1 MNKRKYDNATKELT
15 QEKTKAVT
23 YQSYQ
28 CQQDTDN
35 KTPEFFY
42 LPLLDSRILHCED
55 ESFVTLV
62 VYQCQIDTNIK
73 SPAIFY

>member
-1 MNKRKYDNATKELT
+1 MLLKKWPKKKQKQWLTK
-15 QEKTKAVT
+15 V
-23 YQSYQ
+23 YQ

-73 SPAIFY
+73 SPAIFYWPLFV